1 MNNKISNIDSSIL
14 DDLITGRVEPYIYAF
29 STNTIPNYLKVGDT
43 YRPVDTRINEWKKL
57 FPNLVKEFSAP
68 ARIDNNTIFRDYAVH
83 SFLIDERG
91 RERLLPSTY
100 SNIVY
105 YSKEFF
111 KNATIK
117 DLNDAIIDIQKS
129 ASENSGKYQQYTT
142 KRLPITFIYK
152 RNLNYAPRPNQVAT
166 ISNFKNAVNSGYTN
180 LLMYAVMRFG
190 KSFTAICCALE
201 IQANESD
208 SDGKNKKDENKYD
221 EPDTLNK
228 KLSTYFSMILFF
240 AFLTDSEV
248 KSLEDIIRE
257 LPKTEENK
265 RIGRNIGLR
274 KSVLQE
280 IQNKMYPFIL
290 SKLDY
295 KIQNINS
302 LMRDNTLLPI
312 ERAKIAM
319 NKFERLS
326 SSEIVTPTNV
336 VKKSREFIKIKILD
350 IVSKQGEF
358 SCILYKK
365 LETAIRNNIY
375 MQLQPQRL
383 HMNSQLKYV
392 TF

>member
-180 LLMYAVMRFG
+180 LLMYAVMRFR

-336 VKKSREFIKIKILD
+336 VKKSREFI
-350 IVSKQGEF
+350 
-358 SCILYKK
+358 
-365 LETAIRNNIY
+365 TN
-375 MQLQPQRL
+375 
-383 HMNSQLKYV
+383 
-392 TF
+392 

>member
-105 YSKEFF
+105 YFKEFF

-180 LLMYAVMRFG
+180 LPMQTKVILMVKTKRT
-190 KSFTAICCALE
+190 KI
-201 IQANESD
+201 
-208 SDGKNKKDENKYD
+208 
-221 EPDTLNK
+221 
-228 KLSTYFSMILFF
+228 STMNLIL
-240 AFLTDSEV
+240 
-248 KSLEDIIRE
+248 
-257 LPKTEENK
+257 
-265 RIGRNIGLR
+265 
-274 KSVLQE
+274 
-280 IQNKMYPFIL
+280 
-290 SKLDY
+290 
-295 KIQNINS
+295 
-302 LMRDNTLLPI
+302 
-312 ERAKIAM
+312 
-319 NKFERLS
+319 
-326 SSEIVTPTNV
+326 
-336 VKKSREFIKIKILD
+336 
-350 IVSKQGEF
+350 
-358 SCILYKK
+358 
-365 LETAIRNNIY
+365 
-375 MQLQPQRL
+375 
-383 HMNSQLKYV
+383 
-392 TF
+392 